1 MATSSILLILALLIL
16 VALFL
21 VRPFV
26 QESSAKE
33 TELVEYSSL
42 LAERE
47 RIIEALLE
55 LDFDQQL
62 GKVPEEIY
70 ASQRENLLQEGG
82 NILQKLEQE
91 NALESSP
98 DQGAVDE
105 LEAMIAAHKAKRS

>member
-1 MATSSILLILALLIL
+1 MALSSILLILALLVL
-16 VALFL
+16 VALFIA
-21 VRPFV
+21 RPFV
-26 QESSAKE
+26 QESSLNE
-33 TELVEYSSL
+33 TEFAELSSL

-70 ASQRENLLQEGG
+70 AAQRENLLREGG

-91 NALESSP
+91 ESLALSP
-98 DQGAVDE
+98 AEGTEDE
-105 LEAMIAAHKAKRS
+105 LEAMIAAHRAKKS

>member
-1 MATSSILLILALLIL
+1 MALSSILLILALLVL

-21 VRPFV
+21 ARPFL
-26 QESSAKE
+26 QESPAKE
-33 TELVEYSSL
+33 TELVEYFSL

-70 ASQRENLLQEGG
+70 AAQRENLLHEGG
-82 NILQKLEQE
+82 NILQKLDHE
-91 NALESSP
+91 NSLEESP
-98 DQGAVDE
+98 DEGMEDE
-105 LEAMIAAHKAKRS
+105 LEAMIAAHRAKRS